1 MIPVRHDGGL
11 VLIGPAPGGVCV
23 PCAEEARLAVFG
35 PDVPRQARVDGLST
49 PAMTPLVDALIARVR
64 ADPERYRRRVLAV
77 RTDLAVVSEHRVRP
91 RPEGCPVCGPLPV
104 DSLETAEIGREPVP
118 VEPGELRGANPK
130 SLRLKEEL
138 EDLRH
143 GPVVGVYTIGHLP
156 LAVSSAELV
165 SEHAIREAGYG
176 RTLDFADAERVA
188 LYESVERINAMKPR
202 RTTTVLEASF
212 AELGPERALDPERLG
227 RYEPEHVAHLG
238 FPLPPYTPDLR
249 TRWVHGWSYTR
260 ERAIAVP
267 EHIAYFSTGP
277 RFVAETSNGCG
288 LGNSL
293 TEAVLHGLFEVA
305 ERDAFLMAWYAKT
318 PLRRI
323 RVPEDAVLPHL
334 TDRLESLGY
343 ELQFF
348 DATNDLGI
356 PAVLSLARYRGDDP
370 DVPQAYF
377 AAGAHPDPRRALL
390 GAAAEVAV
398 DVESTVDKEP
408 GDPARL
414 RRMLNEP
421 WLIRTMDDHVAVNG
435 LPEAASR
442 YAFLTDSDLP
452 GIDADDLAP
461 APPAF
466 DDLRDLLDFY
476 VSSWDLEVIAVD
488 QSDPVT
494 AERLGLYSAKVLV
507 PGTLPMTFGHLHR
520 RTRGLPRLLEVPY
533 ALGRVKAPLRYEDL
547 ALQPHPF
554 P

>member
-1 MIPVRHDGGL
+1 MIEVPVRHDGGL

-23 PCAEEARLAVFG
+23 SCAEEARLAVLG
-35 PDVPRQARVDGLST
+35 PAVPRQVRVDGLAT
-49 PAMTPLVDALIARVR
+49 PALRPLIDELIARVR
-64 ADPERYRRRVLAV
+64 ADPEWYRRRVLAV
-77 RTDLAVVSEHRVRP
+77 RTDLAVVSEHRVRT
-91 RPEGCPVCGPLPV
+91 RPTGCPVCGPLPV
-104 DSLETAEIGREPVP
+104 DSPETAETRREPVP
-118 VEPGELRGANPK
+118 VAPGALRSENPK
-130 SLRLKEEL
+130 SAQLKEL

-165 SEHAIREAGYG
+165 SEHTVREAGYG
-176 RTLDFADAERVA
+176 RTLDFAEAERVA
-188 LYESVERINAMKPR
+188 LYESVERINGMKPR
-202 RTTTVLEASF
+202 RTTTALEASF
-212 AELGPERALDPERLG
+212 AELGPDRALDPTRLG
-227 RYEPEHVAHLG
+227 QYDAPSQYA
-238 FPLPPYTPDLR
+238 PDLR

-267 EHIAYFSTGP
+267 EHVAYFDAGP
-277 RFVAETSNGCG
+277 GFIAETSSGCG

-305 ERDAFLMAWYAKT
+305 ERDAFLMAWYAQT

-343 ELQFF
+343 ELRFF

-370 DVPQAYF
+370 RVPQAYF

-398 DVESTVDKEP
+398 DVESTVDK
-408 GDPARL
+408 DPALRDPERL
-414 RRMLNEP
+414 RRMLAEP
-421 WLIRTMDDHVAVNG
+421 WLVRTMDDHVAVNG
-435 LPEAASR
+435 LPEAASG
-442 YAFLTDSDLP
+442 YAFLTESTLP
-452 GIDADDLAP
+452 DIDADDLAP
-461 APPAF
+461 PPPAF
-466 DDLRDLLDFY
+466 DDLRDLLDHY
-476 VSSWDLEVIAVD
+476 VDWLSALDLEVIAVD

-494 AERLGLYSAKVLV
+494 AEHLGLYSAKVLV
-507 PGTLPMTFGHLHR
+507 PGTLPMTFGHVFR
-520 RTRGLPRLLEVPY
+520 RTLGLPRLLEVPH
-533 ALGRVKAPLRYEDL
+533 ALGRVEAPLRYEDL
-547 ALQPHPF
+547 ALRPHPF

>member
-1 MIPVRHDGGL
+1 MIEVPVRHDGGL

-23 PCAEEARLAVFG
+23 PCAEEARLAVLG
-35 PDVPRQARVDGLST
+35 PDVPRQARVDGLAT
-49 PAMTPLVDALIARVR
+49 PASRPLIDELIAHVR

-91 RPEGCPVCGPLPV
+91 RPTGCPECGPLPV
-104 DSLETAEIGREPVP
+104 DSPETAEVRREPVP
-118 VEPGELRGANPK
+118 VAPGALRGENPK
-130 SLRLKEEL
+130 SAQLKEL

-165 SEHAIREAGYG
+165 SEHAVREAGYG
-176 RTLDFADAERVA
+176 RTLDFAEAERVA
-188 LYESVERINAMKPR
+188 LYESVERINGMNPR
-202 RTTTVLEASF
+202 RTTTALEASF
-212 AELGPERALDPERLG
+212 AELGPDRALDPDRLG
-227 RYEPEHVAHLG
+227 RYDLRSSQ
-238 FPLPPYTPDLR
+238 YTPDLR

-260 ERAIAVP
+260 ERAVAVP
-267 EHIAYFSTGP
+267 EHVAYFNAGP
-277 RFVAETSNGCG
+277 GFLAETSNGCG

-305 ERDAFLMAWYAKT
+305 ERDAFLMAWYART

-323 RVPEDAVLPHL
+323 RVPADAVLPHL

-343 ELQFF
+343 DLQFF

-370 DVPQAYF
+370 RVPQAYF

-398 DVESTVDKEP
+398 DVESTVDK
-408 GDPARL
+408 DPALRDPERL
-414 RRMLNEP
+414 RRMLAEP
-421 WLIRTMDDHVAVNG
+421 WLVRTMDDHVAVNG
-435 LPEAASR
+435 LPEAAAG
-442 YAFLTDSDLP
+442 YAFLTESTLP
-452 GIDADDLAP
+452 DIDAGDLAP
-461 APPAF
+461 PPPAF
-466 DDLRDLLDFY
+466 DDLRDLLDHY
-476 VSSWDLEVIAVD
+476 VEWLSALDLEVIAVD

-494 AERLGLYSAKVLV
+494 AEHLGLYSAKVLV
-507 PGTLPMTFGHLHR
+507 PGTLPMTFGHQLR
-520 RTRGLPRLLEVPY
+520 RTLGLPRLLEVPH
-533 ALGRVKAPLRYEDL
+533 ALGRADGPLRYEDL
-547 ALQPHPF
+547 ALRPHPF